1 MPAKKKA
8 RTSIWSKKASEKKTK
23 HTQNTKS
30 KRTKQLKIKVTN
42 PILLSF
48 FPFLRWFNDFSWGS
62 LSADLL
68 AGITVALVLIP
79 QSLAYAE
86 LAGLPA
92 YYGLYA
98 AFLPPIIAALFGSSR
113 HLSTGPVAL
122 VSLMTATALSS
133 VAITSSS
140 EFIAYT
146 TMIAFTLGVIQLLL
160 GSFRLGSLLSF
171 ISHPVIY
178 GFTSAAV
185 IIIAFLQLPSF
196 LGGSINTQNYLYQS
210 IIPVLRDSVSH
221 LYWPTLAFGIAA
233 LVTMYLFK
241 WLNSKIPYV
250 LIVVV
255 VATIISWGIGYRISF
270 TGSSFSIASPQIL
283 TKITEYNQKFSQIAT
298 NEREIIALKGQVESG
313 LLNDIDQ
320 FELESKY
327 KRLEFETSQLEID
340 FDRLKDELSSTAL
353 YDINPAQRKLVLAK
367 DVHGKPL
374 SKDIWYLDLDGGK
387 LNLNSLTFIQGGSIV
402 GDIPKG
408 LPNFAIP
415 TIDLAKMMS
424 LLPAIL
430 MIAIVGFT
438 QSIAVSQAIA
448 FKTKQ
453 SLDYNQELI
462 GQGMSNIVSSIGKGL
477 PVAGSFM
484 RTSVNYESGGVTG
497 LSNVIAGIVV
507 LLTMLFFTPLLKYLP
522 QVVLSAIIVV
532 SVLHLLDIKKIV
544 EIFKAS
550 KQDGIAAVVT
560 FAGTLY
566 FAPDLEK
573 GLALGVALSILYYL
587 YNNAHPRIVF
597 LSKYRDGT
605 FHDSKLF
612 HLARC
617 TNIAIIRFD
626 APLFFANAE
635 NLENAVLTDLVAH
648 KKISAVVIVA
658 SGINMIDA
666 TGVEVLRELISRLRE
681 SKKEIYFAG
690 LKTSVTEVMEESGLL
705 EELGENRVFPN
716 QKRAVSYVL
725 KHIKKH
731 DDAKHC
737 PLKRYVK
744 IHKET
749 AHYSHNMNYVS
760 EYFHRL
766 LFGNDNCN

>member
-1 MPAKKKA
+1 MPAKKKS
-8 RTSIWSKKASEKKTK
+8 RTSIWGKKASEQKTK
-23 HTQNTKS
+23 HTQTTKL
-30 KRTKQLKIKVTN
+30 KRTKQFKVRVTN
-42 PILLSF
+42 PILLSL
-48 FPFLRWFNDFSWGS
+48 FPFLRWFEDFSWDT
-62 LSADLL
+62 LKADLL

-133 VAITSSS
+133 IAITSSP

-196 LGGSINTQNYLYQS
+196 LGSSINTQNYLYQS
-210 IIPVLRDSVSH
+210 IVPVLRDSASH
-221 LYWPTLAFGIAA
+221 LYWPTLAFGVAA

-241 WLNSKIPYV
+241 WLNSKVPYV

-255 VATIISWGIGYRISF
+255 VATIVSWGIGYRISF
-270 TGSSFSIASPQIL
+270 TGSSFNIASSEVL
-283 TKITEYNQKFSQIAT
+283 TKITEYNQVLSQINA
-298 NEREIIALKGQVESG
+298 NEQEIVKLKEQIESG
-313 LLNDIDQ
+313 LLGDIDQ

-327 KRLEFETSQLEID
+327 RRLEFETSLLKLD
-340 FDRLKDELSSTAL
+340 FDRLKKELSTTAL

-374 SKDIWYLDLDGGK
+374 SKDIWYLDVSSGK
-387 LNLNSLTFIQGGSIV
+387 LNLNNLTFVQGGSIV

-408 LPNFAIP
+408 LPKFSMP

-438 QSIAVSQAIA
+438 QSIAVAQAIA
-448 FKTKQ
+448 FKTKEAI
-453 SLDYNQELI
+453 DYNQELI
-462 GQGMSNIVSSIGKGL
+462 GQGMANIVGSISKGL

-507 LLTMLFFTPLLKYLP
+507 LLTMLFFAPLLKFLP

-532 SVLHLLDIKKIV
+532 SVLSLLDVKKIV

-550 KQDGIAAVVT
+550 KQDGVAALVT

-573 GLALGVALSILYYL
+573 GLAIGVALSILYYL

-626 APLFFANAE
+626 APLFFANAQ
-635 NLENAVLTDLVAH
+635 NLENAILADLVAH
-648 KKISAVVIVA
+648 KKISAVVIVG

-666 TGVEVLRELISRLRE
+666 TGIEILRELISRLKE

-690 LKTSVTEVMEESGLL
+690 LKTSVLEVMEESGLL
-705 EELGENRVFPN
+705 EELGENRIFPN
-716 QKRAVSYVL
+716 QKRAVTYVL

-749 AHYSHNMNYVS
+749 AQYSHNINYVS
-760 EYFHRL
+760 EYFHNL
-766 LFGNDNCN
+766 LFGRGDCN